1 MIRLGAPIPLVP
13 NRVRLFYQGGAL
25 IDALRGAAE
34 PKDGDYPED
43 WIASVTP
50 FGGDRAPTEGLSRVR
65 LDGWEGFLRDLLR
78 DKAAEIVGRDMVRR
92 WGATTGLLVKL
103 LDTSVRLPVHCHP
116 TREFARRNLGSP
128 FGKTEAWIVVA
139 TRRIGDEEP
148 YVHVGFREEIAR
160 ATLLDWTVRQDVRAI
175 LAATHRF
182 AVRAGDVVMIPA
194 AMPHAI
200 GPGVFMVEVQEPTNF
215 SILIEHAGFPI
226 APEAAHLGL
235 GWDVAIDAVDRSGHR
250 RDEVVSRF
258 VRRADP
264 KREGET
270 ALLPDGFAE
279 FFGATQ
285 LRLAPNASRDLPTG
299 YWVGVVLEG
308 RGEIE
313 YGSGRVPL
321 HRGDTFCVPHVL
333 GSHRV
338 RAGRDGVT
346 IVRCLPPAS

>member
-1 MIRLGAPIPLVP
+1 MQLGAPIPLAP

-25 IDALRGAAE
+25 IDELRGGE
-34 PKDGDYPED
+34 DPKDGYYPED
-43 WIASVTP
+43 WVGSVTA

-65 LDGWEGFLRDLLR
+65 VDGWEGFLRDLLR
-78 DKAAEIVGRDMVRR
+78 QRAQEVVGRDLVRR

-116 TREFARRNLGSP
+116 TREFARRHFASP
-128 FGKTEAWIVVA
+128 FGKTEAWIIVA
-139 TRRIGDEEP
+139 TRRVGGEEP
-148 YVHVGFREEIAR
+148 YVHLGFRQELAR
-160 ATLLDWTVRQDVRAI
+160 DTLLEWIQRQDIGAI
-175 LAATHRF
+175 VGAAHRF
-182 AVRAGDVVMIPA
+182 AIRAGDVVMVPA

-235 GWDVAIDAVDRSGHR
+235 GWDVAIDAVDRHGYAR
-250 RDEVVSRF
+250 EDLVARL

-264 KREGET
+264 KRQGET
-270 ALLPDGFAE
+270 PLVDTGFAE

-285 LRLAPNASRDLPTG
+285 LRVAASAARDLPTG
-299 YWVGVVLEG
+299 YWVGVVTEG

-313 YGSGRVPL
+313 WASGRASL
-321 HRGDTFCVPHVL
+321 RRGDTFCVPHVV
-333 GSHRV
+333 GAHRV
-338 RAGRDGVT
+338 RAGRDGIT
-346 IVRCLPPAS
+346 IVRCLPPAA

>member
-1 MIRLGAPIPLVP
+1 MI
-13 NRVRLFYQGGAL
+13 
-25 IDALRGAAE
+25 DELRGVAD
-34 PKDGDYPED
+34 PKDGYYPED

-50 FGGDRAPTEGLSRVR
+50 FGGDRDPTEGLSRVR
-65 LDGWEGFLRDLLR
+65 VDGWEGFLRDLLR

-103 LDTSVRLPVHCHP
+103 LDTSIRLPLHCHP

-128 FGKTEAWIVVA
+128 FGKTEAWIIVA
-139 TRRIGDEEP
+139 TRRIGAEEP
-148 YVHVGFREEIAR
+148 YVHVGFQREIRRE
-160 ATLLDWTVRQDVRAI
+160 TLLDWTERQDVAA
-175 LAATHRF
+175 LLGATHRF
-182 AVRAGDVVMIPA
+182 EVRAGDVVMIPA

-235 GWDVAIDAVDRSGHR
+235 GWDVAIDAVDRSGH
-250 RDEVVSRF
+250 SREEIVARL

-264 KREGET
+264 KRDGET
-270 ALLPDGFAE
+270 RLVADEFAE

-285 LRLAPNASRDLPTG
+285 LRVAPNGARELPTG
-299 YWVGVVLEG
+299 YWVGVVTDG

-313 YGSGRVPL
+313 YASGRVAIR
-321 HRGDTFCVPHVL
+321 RGDTFCVPHIL
-333 GSHRV
+333 GAHRI

-346 IVRCLPPAS
+346 VVRCLPPATR